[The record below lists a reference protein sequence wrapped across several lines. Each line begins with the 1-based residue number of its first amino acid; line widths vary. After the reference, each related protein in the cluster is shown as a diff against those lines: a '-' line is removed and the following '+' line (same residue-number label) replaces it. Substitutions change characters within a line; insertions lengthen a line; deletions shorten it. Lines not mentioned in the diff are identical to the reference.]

1 MGDQASRDI
10 ARTARDECPFPEEPQ
25 DVAFPLMI
33 PLSMEVRDIF
43 AQIPRHRQWASLIV
57 AVGVSNFAHAPLV
70 RHASEA
76 KASESM
82 AVFSNAAFDWKKRA
96 IHNLY
101 WIVAIDER

>member
-1 MGDQASRDI
+1 MGGADDRTGVLNWATKPLATSRGLH
-10 ARTARDECPFPEEPQ
+10 DECPFPEEPQ

-57 AVGVSNFAHAPLV
+57 AVGVSNFAHAPLI
-70 RHASEA
+70 RHASAA

-82 AVFSNAAFDWKKRA
+82 AVF
-96 IHNLY
+96 L
-101 WIVAIDER
+101 ERGV